1 MGNKYMI
8 LALLVATIAASFA
21 FPPDTELLFQEW
33 ETYKIKYNKQYGRA
47 EDSLRLKVFV
57 QSKLQIAQH
66 NQLFYEG
73 KKSYFMGL
81 NKFSDMFPSERMHN
95 MGVTYKVDEIRPK
108 GVSTFIPPHKDVEI
122 PAAVDWREKGA
133 VTQVKDQK
141 DCGSCW
147 AFAAV
152 GSLEGQHFR
161 KTGKLVSLSE
171 QNVVDCDRKAYGC
184 DGGFP
189 SYAYEYIAQNDGID
203 TEESYPY
210 TAKNGQ
216 CKFNNQ
222 TIGATDI
229 GWEGTRE
236 DDEDD
241 LRKAVATVGPISTA
255 IYASLAF
262 YSYKGGVFED
272 PNCDSGT
279 INHAVL
285 IVGYGTTEDGK
296 DYWIVKNSWG
306 SDWGMFGYIL
316 MARNQDNACSI
327 ASYATYPIV

>member
-1 MGNKYMI
+1 MV

-210 TAKNGQ
+210 TAK
-216 CKFNNQ
+216 
-222 TIGATDI
+222 
-229 GWEGTRE
+229 
-236 DDEDD
+236 
-241 LRKAVATVGPISTA
+241 
-255 IYASLAF
+255 
-262 YSYKGGVFED
+262 GGVFED

>member
-1 MGNKYMI
+1 MWNKYMI

-33 ETYKIKYNKQYGRA
+33 ETYKIKYNKQYTRA

-81 NKFSDMFPSERMHN
+81 NKFSDMFPSERMHR
-95 MGVTYKVDEIRPK
+95 MGVIYKVDEIRPK
-108 GVSTFIPPHKDVEI
+108 GVSTFIFPHKDVEI
-122 PAAVDWREKGA
+122 PAAIDWREKGA

-171 QNVVDCDRKAYGC
+171 QNLVDCDSKDHGC
-184 DGGFP
+184 DGGLP
-189 SYAYEYIAQNDGID
+189 SHAYEYIAQNGGID

-210 TAKNGQ
+210 TAKDGP

-222 TIGATDI
+222 TIAATDI
-229 GWEGTRE
+229 GWERTRE
-236 DDEDD
+236 SDEED
-241 LRKAVATVGPISTA
+241 LRKAVATIGPISVS

-262 YSYKGGVFED
+262 HSYKGGVFEGSI
-272 PNCDSGT
+272 CDFDS

-316 MARNQDNACSI
+316 MARNKDNACCI